1 MRIPGQRK
9 VVAPVF
15 DYILN
20 VQTRLVY
27 SELPLP
33 LLQILESWG

>member
-1 MRIPGQRK
+1 
-9 VVAPVF
+9 VVALVF

-20 VQTRLVY
+20 VRTRVVY

-33 LLQILESWG
+33 LLQILENWG